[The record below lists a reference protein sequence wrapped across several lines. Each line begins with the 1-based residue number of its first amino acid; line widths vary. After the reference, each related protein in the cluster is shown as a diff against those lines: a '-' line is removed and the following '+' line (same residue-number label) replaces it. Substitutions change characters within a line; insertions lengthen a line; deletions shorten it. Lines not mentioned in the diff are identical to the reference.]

1 MSKHIIVTSKISS
14 NCLAVDTAGIGGS
27 KLLLPGE
34 ISKVTCNYME
44 KSAEVI
50 VIADNEP
57 APMNGKSRMVSQ
69 SNEGRNIKS
78 LLIPNGGLYQPPE
91 SATGIRGISR
101 DLMNRLVRDP

>member
-1 MSKHIIVTSKISS
+1 MKEPSDSELTNTLI
-14 NCLAVDTAGIGGS
+14 NDQYMS

-57 APMNGKSRMVSQ
+57 APVNGKSRMVSQ

-78 LLIPNGGLYQPPE
+78 LLIPNGGLNIKVYQPPE
-91 SATGIRGISR
+91 SATGIS
-101 DLMNRLVRDP
+101 DLNC